1 MNARPRRILGVSLKM
16 YFDHKRMVHW
26 ANQVAEIARRHDGIR
41 NGDIELF
48 ILPSFPSLPAV
59 LDAVAGTPIAVG
71 GQDLFWQDRG
81 AFTGEVSG
89 RDLAELG
96 CRYVEVGHAERRRLF
111 FESDEMVAN
120 KVAAAV
126 RNGLVPIVCIGE
138 SDRMPPADAAA
149 VCIAQLESA
158 LSLLE
163 SIPGAVAGVVVAY
176 EPEWAIG
183 ADAAATPDHIGA
195 VCSLLREWIADH
207 DFVESRGVIYGGSA
221 GPGLLTSLGDSVDG
235 LFLGR
240 FAHDPAALEQILAE
254 SGALLPPA
262 VR

>member
-1 MNARPRRILGVSLKM
+1 MPRRVLGVSLKM
-16 YFDHKRMVHW
+16 YFDHKRMVEW
-26 ANQVAEIARRHDGIR
+26 ASQVAEIATRDEGIR
-41 NGDIELF
+41 SGEVELF

-71 GQDLFWQDRG
+71 GQDLFWEDRG

-89 RDLAELG
+89 QDLAELG
-96 CRYVEVGHAERRRLF
+96 CRYVEVGHAERRKLF
-111 FESDEMVAN
+111 AESDEIVAS

-138 SDRMPPADAAA
+138 SERVPAAAAAA

-163 SIPGAVAGVVVAY
+163 TSPASATEVLVAY
-176 EPEWAIG
+176 EPVWAIG
-183 ADAAATPDHIGA
+183 ADAAATADHIGE
-195 VCSLLREWIADH
+195 VCSRVREWIVAH
-207 DFVESRGVIYGGSA
+207 PFIQSRGVIYGGSA
-221 GPGLLTSLGDSVDG
+221 GPGLLSELGDSVDG

-254 SGALLPPA
+254 SQALLRPTA
-262 VR
+262 G

>member
-1 MNARPRRILGVSLKM
+1 MSVHPRRILGVSLKM
-16 YFDHKRMVHW
+16 YFDHKRMVEW
-26 ANQVAEIARRHDGIR
+26 ASQVAEIAGRDDGIR
-41 NGDIELF
+41 SGEVELF

-71 GQDLFWQDRG
+71 GQDLFWMDRG

-89 RDLAELG
+89 QDLAELG

-111 FESDEMVAN
+111 SESDEIVAN

-126 RNGLVPIVCIGE
+126 RNGLIPIVCIGE
-138 SDRMPPADAAA
+138 SELMPPADAAA

-158 LSLLE
+158 LSVLE
-163 SIPGAVAGVVVAY
+163 TAPQPATGIVVAY

-195 VCSLLREWIADH
+195 VCSAVREWIVEH
-207 DFVESRGVIYGGSA
+207 PFVESRGVIYGGSA
-221 GPGLLTSLGDSVDG
+221 GPGLLTALGDSVDG

-254 SGALLPPA
+254 SHALVPPVA
-262 VR
+262 L

>member
-1 MNARPRRILGVSLKM
+1 MSGLQRTVLGVSLKM
-16 YFDHKRMVHW
+16 YFDHKRMVDW
-26 ANQVAEIARRHDGIR
+26 ASQVAEIARHDDGIR
-41 NGDIELF
+41 NGSIELF

-59 LDAVAGTPIAVG
+59 IDAVAGTPIAVG
-71 GQDLFWQDRG
+71 GQNLFWEDRG

-89 RDLAELG
+89 QDLAELG
-96 CRYVEVGHAERRRLF
+96 CRYVEVGHAERRKLF
-111 FESDEMVAN
+111 LESDEIVAS

-138 SDRMPPADAAA
+138 SERMPPADSAA

-163 SIPGAVAGVVVAY
+163 TSPQLATGIVVAY

-183 ADAAATPDHIGA
+183 ADAAATPEHIRE
-195 VCSLLREWIADH
+195 VCSRVREWIADH
-207 DFVESRGVIYGGSA
+207 EFVESRGVIYGGSA
-221 GPGLLTSLGDSVDG
+221 GPGLLTLLGDSVDG

-254 SGALLPPA
+254 ARALPPPVA
-262 VR
+262 R

>member
-1 MNARPRRILGVSLKM
+1 MSGHPRRILGVSLKM
-16 YFDHKRMVHW
+16 YFDHKRMVEW
-26 ANQVAEIARRHDGIR
+26 ARQVAEIARRDDGIR
-41 NGDIELF
+41 SGEVELF

-71 GQDLFWQDRG
+71 GQDLFWKDRG

-89 RDLAELG
+89 QDLAELG
-96 CRYVEVGHAERRRLF
+96 CRYVEVGHAERRKLF
-111 FESDEMVAN
+111 AESDEIVAN

-126 RNGLVPIVCIGE
+126 RNWLVPIVCIGE
-138 SDRMPPADAAA
+138 SERVPSVEAAA
-149 VCIAQLESA
+149 VCIAQLDSA
-158 LSLLE
+158 LSFLE
-163 SIPGAVAGVVVAY
+163 TAPRSAGIVVAY

-183 ADAAATPDHIGA
+183 ADAAATPDHIGE
-195 VCSLLREWIADH
+195 VCSRVREWIADH
-207 DFVESRGVIYGGSA
+207 PFVESRGVIYGGSA

-254 SGALLPPA
+254 SHALLPPVA
-262 VR
+262 R